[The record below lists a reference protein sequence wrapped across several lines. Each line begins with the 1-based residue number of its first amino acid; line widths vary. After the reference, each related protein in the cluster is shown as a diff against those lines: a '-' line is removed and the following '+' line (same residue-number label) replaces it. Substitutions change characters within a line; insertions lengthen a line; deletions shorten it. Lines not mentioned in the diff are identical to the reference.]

1 MKRQMPS
8 PMLSLQLWLMRRGP
22 AVCCAVLLLVL
33 GLALWA
39 WLLPQQLAQQ
49 IEMQQPLPTP
59 SALVQAPLPP
69 TANENLTLFYQ
80 TLGERRYVE
89 QQVKTLFDLAAKTGL
104 SLNQGEYKSGYDKA
118 SGVSTYQ
125 ITLPVRGPYQN
136 IWQFAL
142 QALTAMPYA
151 ALDEIGFRRD
161 AIGDPSVEARLRFT
175 LYLKEQP

>member
-1 MKRQMPS
+1 MNRPMPS
-8 PMLSLQLWLMRRGP
+8 LLLSMQLWLMRRGP
-22 AVCCAVLLLVL
+22 AVCCAVLLLAL
-33 GLALWA
+33 GLAWWA
-39 WLLPQQLAQQ
+39 WLLPRQMAQQ
-49 IEMQQPLPTP
+49 AEMQRPLPAP
-59 SALVQAPLPP
+59 SALVQAPPP
-69 TANENLTLFYQ
+69 PSANENLTLFYQ

-89 QQVKTLFDLAAKTGL
+89 QQVKTLFDLASKTGL
-104 SLNQGEYKSGYDKA
+104 TLRQGEYKSAYDKA

-142 QALTAMPYA
+142 QALSAMPYA

-161 AIGDPSVEARLRFT
+161 AIGDPVVEARLRIT